1 MADKKAVQLSKL
13 TFVELKDKVKE
24 VENLKN
30 LNRFEI
36 TKALLK
42 TRNKSLPAK
51 ATNPRTVKPEIVAL
65 TIKLAETTGR
75 KNRRELRRAKARL
88 KRTTRRY
95 L

>member
-1 MADKKAVQLSKL
+1 MADKKAVRLSKL

-24 VENLKN
+24 VENFKK

-36 TKALLK
+36 IETLFKAESK
-42 TRNKSLPAK
+42 PLPAG
-51 ATNPRTVKPEIVAL
+51 AANPRTVKPEIAAL
-65 TIKLAETTGR
+65 AARLAETSGR